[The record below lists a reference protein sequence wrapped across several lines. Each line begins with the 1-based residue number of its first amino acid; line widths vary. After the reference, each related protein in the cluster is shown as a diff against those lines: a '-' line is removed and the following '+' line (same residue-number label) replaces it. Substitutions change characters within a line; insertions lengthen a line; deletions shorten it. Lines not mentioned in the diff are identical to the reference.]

1 MAAIPSNASALNFGS
16 AHHAANAT
24 NIFSLANAQA
34 RRRSVSAESTT
45 VINDCRDIAVKRIT
59 ELLSKTFDT
68 IEDELFELA
77 QLSAD
82 RETQAMYLDARAQAR
97 EKRGAIETSFRKQF
111 LSFFA
116 KKVAG
121 PEEDPAKPV
130 GGFDFSNMSLV
141 EDSDLEEKIA
151 VDEIAKRLANNCDD
165 ELRALSQRMG
175 FLLHE
180 PELEDDANPM
190 SPDTIIKALQIAC
203 EQMTSGY
210 KTKLTVMRM
219 VEQHMAKEMM
229 SVYQD
234 INSHL
239 VARQIMP
246 TIRPTFRK
254 AQNSSPR
261 RPGNA
266 PASTSD
272 AGQYAAS
279 TAAQGVTF
287 GTEQGAS
294 GVDQLGQDLFS
305 TLQQLLSGSA
315 GFAPKF
321 APQFASED
329 GNANNINS
337 NSNPNNPNATSGV
350 FAAMPPAGP
359 QDALQQFAR
368 ASGTWQAADPALTSS
383 GLVSALTQIQ
393 QQVMANTAQFAAIA
407 NMQNFVPG
415 ESSAAS
421 LNVLREVKEK
431 SLNAVAE
438 SGQQGNQI
446 DGMTIDI
453 VAMLF
458 DYVFED
464 KAIPDTI
471 KALLARLQIP
481 VLKVAIL
488 DKSFFSKKAH
498 PARRLL
504 DMLAEASVCFAG
516 QATHNDPLYQKIE
529 LLVDRIHSEFETDI
543 TIFATALAEFE
554 EFMAQR
560 EAASVDMIEQSARV
574 VHEGEK
580 REMARLIAI
589 DEMERCT
596 QAYELPAAVIAMLR
610 GPWVRVLERV
620 YLRDG
625 GRNQNFMDALEGAND
640 LAWSV
645 APKLDG
651 DERKRLVSM
660 LPKLLKRLQLGMD
673 IAAVEQEDRQRFF
686 SALVDC
692 HAAAVKAGL
701 RGESVTSLLAAT
713 QPAAEAAPLFEKLIA
728 EERAREA
735 AMKSANRSGVA
746 RIQFTDH
753 GVEIEEIVSQ
763 KSNGANAIDERQVT
777 NNVSKQLQNAAATTN
792 NLISATSGE
801 ITGKAGAVDF
811 DIGNEIANTDSALT
825 NDFSHEP
832 PIELKRGTWVE
843 FMHDGSAKV
852 RAKLTWISP
861 LKGVLLFTNPGA
873 TEALSIAPE
882 TLQSQLRA
890 GVARIIEESSLID
903 RAVNRIVNS
912 LSAQAA

>member
-1 MAAIPSNASALNFGS
+1 MAAIHSNASALDFGS
-16 AHHAANAT
+16 ANNAANAG

-59 ELLSKTFDT
+59 EVLSKTFDS
-68 IEDELFELA
+68 IEDELFEMA
-77 QLSAD
+77 QLAAD
-82 RETQAMYLDARAQAR
+82 RDTQALYLDARAQSR
-97 EKRGAIETSFRKQF
+97 EKRCAIETSFRKQF

-121 PEEDPAKPV
+121 PNDEEAKPA
-130 GGFDFSNMSLV
+130 GGFDFSNLSLV

-151 VDEIAKRLANNCDD
+151 VDEIARRLANNCDD

-175 FLLHE
+175 FLMHE

-254 AQNSSPR
+254 AQNGNPRKPGAASPS
-261 RPGNA
+261 
-266 PASTSD
+266 PAD

-279 TAAQGVTF
+279 AGAQGMTF
-287 GTEQGAS
+287 GADRAAG

-305 TLQQLLSGSA
+305 TLQQLMSGGA
-315 GFAPKF
+315 AF
-321 APQFASED
+321 APQGDNASFAGS
-329 GNANNINS
+329 A
-337 NSNPNNPNATSGV
+337 SNPNASSGS
-350 FAAMPPAGP
+350 FAAMAPAGP
-359 QDALQQFAR
+359 QEALQQFAR
-368 ASGTWQAADPALTSS
+368 ASGTWAAAEAGVASA

-393 QQVMANTAQFAAIA
+393 QQVMANTAQFAAMA
-407 NMQNFVPG
+407 NMQHFVPG
-415 ESSAAS
+415 ETSVSS

-431 SLNAVAE
+431 SFNASAE
-438 SGQQGNQI
+438 NGQQGNQV

-504 DMLAEASVCFAG
+504 DVLAEASVCFAG
-516 QATHNDPLYQKIE
+516 QATREDPLYQKIE
-529 LLVDRIHSEFETDI
+529 LLVDRIHTEFETDI
-543 TIFATALAEFE
+543 TIFAMALAEFE

-560 EAASVDMIEQSARV
+560 EAASANMIEQSARV

-596 QAYELPAAVIAMLR
+596 HAYQLPAAVIAMLR

-625 GRNQNFMDALEGAND
+625 GRNQNFMDALEGADD

-651 DERKRLVSM
+651 DERKRLVGM

-701 RGESVTSLLAAT
+701 RGESVTSLLAST
-713 QPAAEAAPLFEKLIA
+713 QPAAEAAPLFEKLMA
-728 EERAREA
+728 EERAREV

-763 KSNGANAIDERQVT
+763 KSINSNALNELQVANKVAPQVS
-777 NNVSKQLQNAAATTN
+777 NQGPNAAVATK
-792 NLISATSGE
+792 NLNPDA
-801 ITGKAGAVDF
+801 TGKTAGNASAVDF
-811 DIGNEIANTDSALT
+811 DIGDEVDSADSAST
-825 NDFSHEP
+825 NDFSDAP
-832 PIELKRGTWVE
+832 PLELKRGTWVE

-890 GVARIIEESSLID
+890 GIARIIEESSLVD
-903 RAVNRIVNS
+903 RAVNRIVSS